1 LAINPKRHQVPIR
14 SLPERGPEVRI
25 AIPLRFA
32 NSPKTLPSPKKFR
45 LLIVDDEPLIRA
57 GMRDRLFAKEDVE
70 VAGDCGS
77 VSEAFNAIRT
87 SEVELILLDA
97 DIQALK

>member
-1 LAINPKRHQVPIR
+1 V
-14 SLPERGPEVRI
+14 
-25 AIPLRFA
+25 
-32 NSPKTLPSPKKFR
+32 
-45 LLIVDDEPLIRA
+45 
-57 GMRDRLFAKEDVE
+57 LFAREDVE